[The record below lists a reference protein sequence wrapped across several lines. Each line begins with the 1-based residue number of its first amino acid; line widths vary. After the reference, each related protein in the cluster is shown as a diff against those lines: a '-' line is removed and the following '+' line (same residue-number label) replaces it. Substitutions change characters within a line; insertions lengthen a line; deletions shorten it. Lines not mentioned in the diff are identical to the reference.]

1 MKETLKGKVIPN
13 ILEKRDSNIPL
24 PKRPL
29 SKLDPDDM
37 IKILNKNERD
47 KITKELYKN
56 EAERASA
63 TIKLFDK
70 KIRDNPTMS
79 NKEINIIT
87 HLKNIYELRGE
98 YYVNKFNNEP
108 EKNKFIDRKSIDNN
122 IYQLENELRDQK
134 GSGAFTYQND
144 FVKLLNLLAQLLTKN
159 NSKKLK
165 DDMSQLSKNLYD
177 NKQITKQA
185 YNDLIKAITY
195 KMTRKE
201 QNKILADK
209 IDANNAQYDLDR
221 MNAEISAYSSG
232 NLPKYEYLTKKDL
245 NYKPNAFEQAKF
257 EYSPLGKVFID
268 GLDKSDRKEGLL
280 KRLKN
285 IEDKNNNQ
293 LLALRDINR
302 PAIRGRNNGDD
313 DDDNDD
319 DNDDDDYKTIQNLK
333 KKLTGE
339 KILDEIC
346 SEKFDN
352 IINKWKKTK
361 DKDIVYINDKDKV
374 AIRKFD
380 IYEIFKGYLDKNINY
395 EEIKGIIGSIKRAI
409 ELYQRK
415 PNYSDKSKSII
426 NNSNKIIKG
435 IELIKSLIDD
445 DKLRIPGK
453 YYAKPLS
460 NTDLSWM
467 NDAAGYEQI
476 AEEAGG
482 KFMKNR
488 DQNELKLI
496 KNFITKINNGT
507 INDKNKAAN
516 EFRELKQ
523 KVNDQI

>member
-13 ILEKRDSNIPL
+13 ILLEKRDSNIPL

-37 IKILNKNERD
+37 IKILDNNERD

-70 KIRDNPTMS
+70 KIRDNPTIS

-108 EKNKFIDRKSIDNN
+108 EKNKFIDIKSIDNN

-134 GSGAFTYQND
+134 GSGA
-144 FVKLLNLLAQLLTKN
+144 
-159 NSKKLK
+159 
-165 DDMSQLSKNLYD
+165 
-177 NKQITKQA
+177 
-185 YNDLIKAITY
+185 
-195 KMTRKE
+195 
-201 QNKILADK
+201 
-209 IDANNAQYDLDR
+209 
-221 MNAEISAYSSG
+221 
-232 NLPKYEYLTKKDL
+232 LPKYEYLTKKDL

-319 DNDDDDYKTIQNLK
+319 NNDD
-333 KKLTGE
+333 E
-339 KILDEIC
+339 
-346 SEKFDN
+346 
-352 IINKWKKTK
+352 
-361 DKDIVYINDKDKV
+361 
-374 AIRKFD
+374 
-380 IYEIFKGYLDKNINY
+380 
-395 EEIKGIIGSIKRAI
+395 
-409 ELYQRK
+409 
-415 PNYSDKSKSII
+415 
-426 NNSNKIIKG
+426 
-435 IELIKSLIDD
+435 
-445 DKLRIPGK
+445 
-453 YYAKPLS
+453 
-460 NTDLSWM
+460 
-467 NDAAGYEQI
+467 
-476 AEEAGG
+476 
-482 KFMKNR
+482 
-488 DQNELKLI
+488 
-496 KNFITKINNGT
+496 
-507 INDKNKAAN
+507 
-516 EFRELKQ
+516 
-523 KVNDQI
+523 